1 MHSAT
6 LSLTLS
12 LKTLPWKPLMSSG
25 LLSISSS
32 YSLFGLAINIVSFT
46 TTWYQS
52 ILAILWTS
60 ARTLFGSVI
69 IWSWFFFAAVHLPV
83 KFFSYTLGAMV
94 QDSFSNFMELS
105 LLLLLKSGCSLSDIS
120 WSIAV
125 FFRAQSLLDWAKSLL
140 ISSAVLKL
148 ACWIFQ

>member
-69 IWSWFFFAAVHLPV
+69 IWPWFFFAAVHLPV
-83 KFFSYTLGAMV
+83 KFVFLYIRSH

-125 FFRAQSLLDWAKSLL
+125 LFRTQSLLDWAKSLL

>member
-1 MHSAT
+1 MHSVT

-12 LKTLPWKPLMSSG
+12 LKTFPWKPLMSSG

-52 ILAILWTS
+52 VGYIVNKCEDPIWFSNNLTLIFFLLFTSLWN
-60 ARTLFGSVI
+60 L
-69 IWSWFFFAAVHLPV
+69 
-83 KFFSYTLGAMV
+83 FSYTLGAMV
-94 QDSFSNFMELS
+94 QDSFSNFTELS

-125 FFRAQSLLDWAKSLL
+125 FFRAQSLLDWAKSFL
-140 ISSAVLKL
+140 ISSDVLKL